1 MAPITDFAPLLGADL
16 LARDFEVVDLTRSI
30 FEGMPQWY
38 GHQRTFITTNQ
49 THEQFEKMW
58 KSKCGFEAH
67 NLLISEHCGTHT
79 DAVFEYD
86 PNGPHLDESPLALYY
101 GPAIC
106 LDVSAGIAS
115 STDKLGRAAL
125 EKALADSGLEIRRGD
140 TVLLHFGYGDRV
152 WPELA
157 YADENPGLSTEAAEW
172 LAEQGVV
179 NIGVDHMSIDSSTDA
194 DSEGHMVCKKYG
206 IVNTESLTNL
216 DMVVDKRFLFFG
228 LPLNIRAGTGSPI
241 RAIAILV
248 NPDTF
253 AGSAS

>member
-1 MAPITDFAPLLGADL
+1 MTTITDFAPLLGADL
-16 LARDFEVVDLTRSI
+16 LKRNFEIVDLTRSI

-38 GHQRTFITTNQ
+38 GHQRTFIMTNQ
-49 THEQFEKMW
+49 THDQFRQIW

-86 PNGPHLDESPLALYY
+86 PNGPHLDESPLELYY

-106 LDVSAGIAS
+106 LDVSENIGA
-115 STDKLGRAAL
+115 TDQLSREAL
-125 EKALADSGLEIRRGD
+125 EKALAASGLEIKRGD
-140 TVLLHFGYGDRV
+140 AVLLHFGYGDRV
-152 WPELA
+152 WPGLA
-157 YADENPGLSTEAAEW
+157 YAEENPGLSGEAAEW
-172 LAEQGVV
+172 LAKQGVV

-216 DMVVDKRFLFFG
+216 DKVVNKRFLFFG
-228 LPLNIRAGTGSPI
+228 LPLNIREGTGSPI
-241 RAIAILV
+241 RAVAVLV
-248 NPDTF
+248 DPDKLT
-253 AGSAS
+253 STS